1 MAFAHSG
8 VGVTFYEP
16 VDIYQRNYRAVHYAV
31 LLIVITFLTFFLWE
45 HLAGIAIHGMQYL
58 MVGLALALFYLLLL
72 ALSEHMSFDLAYGLS
87 AGALVGL
94 ITVYLTGVLRR
105 LGLALGAGAGL
116 ATLYTML
123 YWILRSEDY
132 SLLMGSLLLF
142 GVLAILMVATRRVDW
157 TNVARLKRAEE
168 GAP

>member
-1 MAFAHSG
+1 M
-8 VGVTFYEP
+8 TFYEP

-45 HLAGIAIHGMQYL
+45 HMSGIAIHGMQYL

-87 AGALVGL
+87 AGALVAL

-105 LGLALGAGAGL
+105 LDAGARRGRGARDALHDAVLDPALRGL
-116 ATLYTML
+116 
-123 YWILRSEDY
+123 
-132 SLLMGSLLLF
+132 
-142 GVLAILMVATRRVDW
+142 LAAHGFAAAVRR
-157 TNVARLKRAEE
+157 ARDPHDRHAPRRLVERRAR
-168 GAP
+168 

>member
-1 MAFAHSG
+1 MSFAQSG

-45 HLAGIAIHGMQYL
+45 HMSGIAIHAMQYL

-87 AGALVGL
+87 AGALVAL

-105 LGLALGAGAGL
+105 CRWRWAPARGSPRCTPCCTGSCAPRTTRCSWVRCCCSACS
-116 ATLYTML
+116 
-123 YWILRSEDY
+123 RS
-132 SLLMGSLLLF
+132 
-142 GVLAILMVATRRVDW
+142 
-157 TNVARLKRAEE
+157 
-168 GAP
+168 

>member
-1 MAFAHSG
+1 M
-8 VGVTFYEP
+8 TFYEP

-87 AGALVGL
+87 AGALVAL
-94 ITVYLTGVLRR
+94 ITIYLTGVLRR
-105 LGLALGAGAGL
+105 LS
-116 ATLYTML
+116 T
-123 YWILRSEDY
+123 WRSARARA
-132 SLLMGSLLLF
+132 SRRSTPCSTGSC
-142 GVLAILMVATRRVDW
+142 
-157 TNVARLKRAEE
+157 
-168 GAP
+168 APRTIRCSWVRCCCSACSRSS